1 MAIVSIIIIIIY
13 FISEQLKQFPST
25 RKILKKVLEKVKE
38 EQTEYINKAQKT
50 TFSITFNILDHN
62 NKTIVD
68 DLDKQE
74 ETIASVTELF
84 LEYLRYSSPPILDR
98 KENNHE
104 YTEV

>member
-1 MAIVSIIIIIIY
+1 MAIIKNNNNNLLYI
-13 FISEQLKQFPST
+13 EQLKQFPTT
-25 RKILKKVLEKVKE
+25 RKILKKILEKVKE
-38 EQTEYINKAQKT
+38 EQTEYINKAQRNN
-50 TFSITFNILDHN
+50 IFNNVQYLDHN

-104 YTEV
+104 YAGV